1 MRYVWDPEKNKADIK
16 KHDVSFEDAVEVFL
30 DEYRIEE
37 IDDRLEY
44 SEERLIVI
52 GMAQTDVLF
61 VVAVEKDDELMR
73 IISARDATKAEK
85 HRYDQ
90 ARLDAQK

>member
-1 MRYVWDPEKNKADIK
+1 MRYVWDPEKNKANIK

-37 IDDRLEY
+37 IDDRFEY

-85 HRYDQ
+85 RRYDQ